1 MHYAAED
8 VKRLSL
14 ELGGNAPVIV
24 FNSADIKVA
33 VPGTLTGKIRCS
45 GQVCEPHGSVTVRKQ
60 ICGYE
65 ILQALHKY
73 TEDMA
78 AVRMCTLSADKHS
91 QCRCNAE
98 CT

>member
-45 GQVCEPHGSVTVRKQ
+45 GQVCEPHGSVTVSKFVVMRF
-60 ICGYE
+60 CMH
-65 ILQALHKY
+65 LQKY

-78 AVRMCTLSADKHS
+78 AVCVCTLSADKHS
-91 QCRCNAE
+91 HSRCNAE